1 MTIQSQYILG
11 ENDTMTRV
19 DYQNVDSLIKQNAEE
34 RNSGENQQRNSNFR
48 KVASIPLVEVER
60 LKTRAHK
67 DGGPI
72 DLNLIGYDPEHAA
85 RFVKYLNDPEN
96 RAFRTSTVRV

>member
-1 MTIQSQYILG
+1 MSIQSQYILG

-19 DYQNVDSLIKQNAEE
+19 DHQNVDDILKQNAEE
-34 RNSGENQQRNSNFR
+34 RNSGENQQRGSNFR

-72 DLNLIGYDPEHAA
+72 DLSLIGYDPEHAA